1 MHPNE
6 LNAQRASRIQSKS
19 IMRRI
24 PFIGA
29 LLAMLVLFGAAL
41 PARAQDNQGPMA
53 PPPKF
58 EVKRIPSVPH
68 PGPPPIPQQEII
80 AKFAANE
87 DAAKRV
93 YDSYDFTQ
101 TIRLEE
107 LTNPGGKF
115 TVTGEQY
122 TKSDGERF
130 WRIMKPPESSLKWTS
145 YNLEDVRAIVRMP
158 IFFLTTGEIAKY
170 DFFYAGQQK
179 LDELNTYVFQVKPK
193 DLSRTQ
199 LMFQGVVFV
208 DDQDLAIVETYGK
221 FVSELLPEQG
231 ATKLPFS
238 LYETYREHFQ
248 DKYWLPTYTTSDD
261 YIDTP
266 GADQL
271 HLRLVVRCT
280 DFKLNTPSAPP
291 PAAASPAPSGPPL
304 HTLPQP
310 R

>member
-1 MHPNE
+1 MT
-6 LNAQRASRIQSKS
+6 
-19 IMRRI
+19 RI

-29 LLAMLVLFGAAL
+29 LLALVLLFGAAP

-68 PGPPPIPQQEII
+68 PGPPPIPQEEII
-80 AKFAANE
+80 RKFAASE
-87 DAAKRV
+87 DAAKKV
-93 YDSYDFTQ
+93 YDTYNFTQ

-122 TKSDGERF
+122 TRPDGGRF
-130 WRIMKPPESSLKWTS
+130 WRVKKQPESSLKWTS
-145 YNLEDVRAIVRMP
+145 YSLEDVRTIVGLP
-158 IFFLTTGEIAKY
+158 LFFLTTDQIANY
-170 DFFYAGQQK
+170 DFLYAGQQK

-193 DLSRTQ
+193 ELSRTR
-199 LMFQGVVFV
+199 LLFQGVIFV
-208 DDQDLAIVETYGK
+208 DDHDLAIVETYGK
-221 FVSELLPEQG
+221 FVSELVPEEG

-238 LYETYREHFQ
+238 LYETYRENFQ

-266 GADQL
+266 GAEQL
-271 HLRLVVRCT
+271 HLRLVVRST
-280 DFKLNTPSAPP
+280 EFKLNVPPAPS
-291 PAAASPAPSGPPL
+291 PAAAPPAPSASPL
-304 HTLPQP
+304 RELPQP